1 MEHFSLTKYL
11 KLFASIEEYF
21 QKQVSDEEKSKY
33 NQSSIDLLKDIN
45 ETGLLLQR
53 IKDFE
58 DNDIKQNEYI
68 KNLEEDNK
76 NKQEYINMLERRGFI
91 RKLLRRG
98 RKKLYL
104 ENYYLL
110 VQDVDNFWEEF
121 IINIFPNIQKNK
133 KFIESG
139 LN

>member
-11 KLFASIEEYF
+11 KLFASIEECF
-21 QKQVSDEEKSKY
+21 QKKVADEKKSKF
-33 NQSSIDLLKDIN
+33 NHSSIDLLKDIN

-91 RKLLRRG
+91 RKFLRRG
-98 RKKLYL
+98 RKKLLYL

-110 VQDVDNFWEEF
+110 V
-121 IINIFPNIQKNK
+121 
-133 KFIESG
+133 
-139 LN
+139 